1 MRKLFGGREMK
12 MEIVKDS
19 PAQDV
24 RAQSVIETDRFV
36 MRPPRRSD
44 AGLLNMY
51 DSDIRVA
58 RNSRSLPHP
67 MPPGATEAFVA
78 RALKPETLEKV
89 WILDGS
95 AHGLSEVLGVISLK
109 PLDRDQCEVAF
120 WVAPS
125 FWGTGLAR
133 AALKAMVAANP
144 LGSRTMFAEIF
155 QDNQASARVVTAA
168 GFEYIGDAETYCVSR
183 GAQVPT
189 WTYLRKL

>member
-1 MRKLFGGREMK
+1 MK
-12 MEIVKDS
+12 MDIVKDRS
-19 PAQDV
+19 AQPV
-24 RAQSVIETDRFV
+24 TEAAAQQVIETDRFV
-36 MRPPRRSD
+36 MRAPRLSD

-51 DSDIRVA
+51 ASDSRVA

-78 RALKPETLEKV
+78 RAIKADAPEKV

-95 AHGLSEVLGVISLK
+95 DYGLSEVLGVISLK

-133 AALKAMVAANP
+133 TALKAMVAANP
-144 LGSRTMFAEIF
+144 LGSKTMFAEIF

-168 GFEYIGDAETYCVSR
+168 GFEYIGDAETYCVAR

>member
-1 MRKLFGGREMK
+1 MK
-12 MEIVKDS
+12 MDLVQDNIETG
-19 PAQDV
+19 AQ
-24 RAQSVIETDRFV
+24 AVIETDRFV
-36 MRPPRRSD
+36 LRPPRISD
-44 AGLLNMY
+44 TGLLSFY
-51 DSDIRVA
+51 AADERVA

-67 MPPGATEAFVA
+67 LPPGATDAFIA
-78 RALKPETLEKV
+78 RALKADSPEKV

-109 PLDRDQCEVAF
+109 PLDRGQSEVAF

-133 AALKAMVAANP
+133 TALKAMVEANP
-144 LGSRTMFAEIF
+144 TQAKTMFAEIF

-168 GFEYIGDAETYCVSR
+168 GFEYIGDAESYSVAR
-183 GAQVPT
+183 GARVPT

>member
-1 MRKLFGGREMK
+1 MRMDFVDDRLEHGTQ
-12 MEIVKDS
+12 
-19 PAQDV
+19 A
-24 RAQSVIETDRFV
+24 VIETERFV
-36 MRPPRRSD
+36 LRPPRRSD

-51 DSDIRVA
+51 VSDARVA

-67 MPPGATEAFVA
+67 MPPGATEAFVS
-78 RALKPETLEKV
+78 RSLKPETEEKV

-95 AHGLSEVLGVISLK
+95 AQGLSEVLGVISLK

-120 WVAPS
+120 WVAPA

-133 AALKAMVAANP
+133 AALKAMVEANP
-144 LGSRTMFAEIF
+144 MGAKTMFAEIF

-168 GFEYIGDAETYCVSR
+168 GFEYIGDAETYSVAR
-183 GAQVPT
+183 GSHVPT

>member
-1 MRKLFGGREMK
+1 MRMDLVDDRLDHG
-12 MEIVKDS
+12 
-19 PAQDV
+19 AQ
-24 RAQSVIETDRFV
+24 AVIETERFV
-36 MRPPRRSD
+36 LRPPRHSD

-51 DSDIRVA
+51 VSDERVA

-78 RALKPETLEKV
+78 RSLKPETEEKV

-120 WVAPS
+120 WVAPA

-133 AALKAMVAANP
+133 TALAAIVEANP
-144 LGSRTMFAEIF
+144 MKSKTMFAEIF
-155 QDNQASARVVTAA
+155 QDNQASARVVTAC
-168 GFEYIGDAETYCVSR
+168 GFEYLGDAETYSVAR
-183 GAQVPT
+183 GAHVPT

>member
-1 MRKLFGGREMK
+1 MK
-12 MEIVKDS
+12 METVKDRA
-19 PAQDV
+19 AQAV
-24 RAQSVIETDRFV
+24 LGTVEGVVAQPVIETDRFV
-36 MRPPRRSD
+36 MRPPRLSD

-51 DSDIRVA
+51 ASDIRVA

-78 RALKPETLEKV
+78 RALKPETREKV

-95 AHGLSEVLGVISLK
+95 AHGLSEVIGVISLK

-133 AALKAMVAANP
+133 TALKALVEANP
-144 LGSRTMFAEIF
+144 LGAKTLFAEIF

-168 GFEYIGDAETYCVSR
+168 GFDYIGDAETYSVAR